1 MLWLVLIIQA
11 IIKPVVINIIGISFR
26 CNGSV
31 KMLFVININHLIVL
45 PATIDIDPRSIVGKM
60 IFMCSLIFSSG
71 FVRLG
76 PHNTIN
82 LNRTE

>member
-1 MLWLVLIIQA
+1 MIQA
-11 IIKPVVINIIGISFR
+11 IIKPVVIKMRGISFR
-26 CNGSV
+26 WEGKV
-31 KMLFVININHLIVL
+31 KILFVISIIHLIAL
-45 PATIDIDPRSIVGKM
+45 PATMDVDPRSIVGKI
-60 IFMCSLIFSSG
+60 IFICSLILRRG